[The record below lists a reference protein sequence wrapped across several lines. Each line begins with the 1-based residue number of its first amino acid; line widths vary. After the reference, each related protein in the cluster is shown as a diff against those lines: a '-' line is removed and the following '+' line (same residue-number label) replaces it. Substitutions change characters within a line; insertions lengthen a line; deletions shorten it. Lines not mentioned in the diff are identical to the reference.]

1 MKLLVVTYL
10 DKIDRTS
17 KRLRDSAK
25 KYKIDLEICGIN
37 MKYKMY
43 NNIKIKWMKSYFD
56 QKGDQE
62 KTIIIFMDGNDT
74 EISKNFR
81 DKKVIKYFE
90 RYDCDILLSTGSECK
105 KSNGDY
111 FFKYKMRIKKD
122 RYWNFFNLRDN
133 KCFNNGVIVGH
144 YNKVRDYVNIM
155 NDYYNRNDP
164 KFKKLEL
171 KHKNSTGDQLL
182 LLYLASKTKLLDH
195 IKFNCDNKKK
205 ISYAYDSENNKL
217 PKIQKLLIWHNQWFK
232 SNLK

>member
-10 DKIDRTS
+10 DEIDRSS

-37 MKYKMY
+37 MPYKRH

-56 QKGDQE
+56 KKGNQD
-62 KTIIIFMDGNDT
+62 KTIILFMDGNDT
-74 EISKNFR
+74 EISNNFR

-90 RYDCDILLSTGSECK
+90 KYDCDILLSTGSECK
-105 KSNGDY
+105 KSIGDN
-111 FFKYKMRIKKD
+111 FLKYNMKIKKD
-122 RYWNFFNLRDN
+122 RYWNFFNLLEN

-144 YNKVRDYVNIM
+144 YNKVREYVNIM

-164 KFKKLEL
+164 IFKKLEL

-195 IKFNCDNKKK
+195 IKFNCDIKKK
-205 ISYAYDSENNKL
+205 ISYAYNSENNKL